1 MEINILHLYYDLLNL
16 YGENGNIKALK
27 KHLEEMGVRV
37 NIEFLT
43 INDVID
49 FSRYDFVYIGA
60 GTEKSQKLVLKHLLK
75 YKKDIKNY
83 IESNKFFLATGN
95 SLELFGKFIKTKD
108 TTYKC
113 LNIFD
118 YESYEEDFRMV
129 DQAIFDM
136 PLINEKIIGFQN
148 QGSITREIKNHLFE
162 VVRGVGSYPNS
173 SYEGIHYKN
182 FFGTYLIGP
191 LLVRNPNLVSY
202 MVKELI
208 KSKDSSFKFNKMNL
222 YFETKAYNTFLD
234 FAVKGEKVED
244 TLSFSNLN
252 GDEKEMLSLLKASLD
267 QNRLEQERI
276 DQSYIKTKL
285 EVLRENN
292 E

>member
-148 QGSITREIKNHLFE
+148 QGSITRGIKNHLFE
-162 VVRGVGSYPNS
+162 VVRGVGSFPNS

-234 FAVKGEKVED
+234 YLRNLED
-244 TLSFSNLN
+244 
-252 GDEKEMLSLLKASLD
+252 K
-267 QNRLEQERI
+267 
-276 DQSYIKTKL
+276 
-285 EVLRENN
+285 
-292 E
+292 